1 MPHSFVHL
9 RMHSEYSVVDGICR
23 LDDAVAAA
31 AADGQQAL
39 GLTDLGNTFGFIKF
53 YGAARAKGVKP
64 LLGADL
70 YVTNPLDRDAPYR
83 VLLLVQNDQGYK
95 NLCTLIS
102 RAWLTNSYKDRGEIS
117 FEWFDD
123 LHHGLICLSG
133 GPSGE
138 VGQALLRG
146 GEQALALAQEV
157 AQRHHAV
164 FADRFYLE
172 VQRAGTPEDDRLVSQ
187 TAGLAAS
194 LGTPLVATHPIQFVK
209 PTDFRSHEAKV
220 CIAEG
225 ETLANPRRNRR
236 FTSEQYLKT
245 QAEMAAL
252 FADLPSAIEN
262 TARIAARC
270 SLTLQLGKPQL
281 PDFPT
286 PNGESLED
294 YLRSQ
299 STLGLERR
307 LEERY
312 ADPAT
317 RAAQQTTYEARLA
330 LECDTIIQMGFPGY
344 FLIVADFINW
354 AKNNGVPVGP
364 GRGSGAGSLVAY
376 SLGITDL
383 DPLPYALLFE
393 RFLNPERVSM
403 PDFDID
409 FCQEKRQRV
418 IDYVRERYG
427 KEAVSQ
433 IVTFGTMAS
442 RAVIR
447 DAGRVLHLPYN
458 FCDQLSKL
466 IPVVQNK
473 PLSLAEAMEK
483 EPILAERAQKED
495 EVRELLAVASP
506 LEDLVRNVGM
516 HAGGVLIAPGQL
528 TDFCPLYQAPG
539 SKGDEGVVSMFDKD
553 DVEAAGLVKFDFL
566 GLKNLT
572 VIQMAVDTINAGRK
586 RAGEP
591 EFKLQDLNSFDDPA
605 AYQVLKDA
613 NTTGIFQ
620 VESAGM
626 RRYLLKLQPDQFE
639 DIIAML
645 ALYRPGPLN
654 SGMVDD
660 FIVRKR
666 GQQKIDYFHPDL
678 QECLAPTYG
687 VIVYQEQVMQIA
699 QIIAGYSLGGAD
711 LLRRAMGKKKP
722 EEMAQQRSIFLEG
735 ARAKG
740 HSEALATQL
749 FDLMEKFAEYGFNK
763 SHTAAYAVITYQTAW
778 LKAHYPAE
786 FMAATLSADL
796 DDTDKVALLVQD
808 AKANGIAVLPP
819 DINASGYRFEPEGA
833 ATNTARSA
841 KADQPQ
847 ASQPAKAIRYGLGAI
862 RGVGEAA
869 VINILASRAQG
880 GPSTDL
886 PYKDLFDFVR
896 RVDRRIVNKR
906 AMEALVKAGA
916 LDGLHPQ
923 GRAGRAQLVA
933 AIGLAVQA
941 ADDAEAFADQAGLFG
956 GVGVDIDGTLE
967 LPPAA
972 PYFERQ
978 ALLEEK
984 LALGY
989 CFSGSLF
996 DDVAQ
1001 EVRRFA
1007 PTALAAA
1014 MPSREPVWLAG
1025 VVVDSRAQM
1034 TRRGMMRVVELDDG
1048 SGRMEV
1054 TVFNELY
1061 ESRRAVLKVDEPLI
1075 VSAKVDHDEYSGSL
1089 RGSAVEILTLAE
1101 ARLRYAKGVRLT
1113 IAANSSAEVQALI
1126 ARLQAGLGA
1135 GGGQGAAGGQGNA
1148 GFSKAASSTIPAPG
1162 CPIYLSV
1169 QMAGQRCEVRLG
1181 DAWRLNPEPQGL
1193 ERLQSQ
1199 LEDAGLE
1206 VMYGN

>member
-1 MPHSFVHL
+1 MPHRFVHL

-70 YVTNPLDRDAPYR
+70 YVTNPLDRDVPYR

-102 RAWLTNSYKDRGEIS
+102 RAWLTNSYKDRGELK
-117 FEWFDD
+117 FEWFDS

-133 GPSGE
+133 GSSGE

-146 GEQALALAQEV
+146 CDRALALAQEA
-157 AQRHHAV
+157 AQRHHTV

-187 TAGLAAS
+187 TAGLAAT
-194 LGTPLVATHPIQFVK
+194 LGIPLVATHPIQFVK

-236 FTSEQYLKT
+236 FTPEQYLKT
-245 QAEMAAL
+245 QAEMADL

-270 SLTLQLGKPQL
+270 NPTLQLGKPQL

-294 YLRSQ
+294 FLRSQ
-299 STLGLERR
+299 SALGLARR

-312 ADPAT
+312 PDPTT
-317 RAAQQTTYEARLA
+317 RATQQPTYEARLA

-376 SLGITDL
+376 CLGITDL

-447 DAGRVLHLPYN
+447 DAGRVLDLPYN

-539 SKGDEGVVSMFDKD
+539 SKGDEGVVSMYDKD

-572 VIQMAVDTINAGRK
+572 VIQMAVDTINAARDK
-586 RAGEP
+586 AGEAHL
-591 EFKLQDLNSFDDPA
+591 KLQDLNSFDDPA

-620 VESAGM
+620 VESVGM

-740 HSEALATQL
+740 HGEPLAIQL

-796 DDTDKVALLVQD
+796 DDTDKVAFLVKD

-819 DINASGYRFEPEGA
+819 DINASGYRFEPEG
-833 ATNTARSA
+833 
-841 KADQPQ
+841 K
-847 ASQPAKAIRYGLGAI
+847 KAIRYGLGAI

-869 VINILASRAQG
+869 VVNILAARAERG
-880 GPSTDL
+880 ADKDL

-916 LDGLHPQ
+916 FDGLHPQ

-933 AIGLAVQA
+933 AVGLAVQA
-941 ADDAEAFADQAGLFG
+941 ADDAEAHADQAGLFG
-956 GVGVDIDGTLE
+956 EMGSDANAPLA

-972 PYFERQ
+972 PYSERQ

-984 LALGY
+984 VALGY

-1007 PTALAAA
+1007 PTPLAAA

-1061 ESRRAVLKVDEPLI
+1061 ESRRSVLKVDEPLI
-1075 VSAKVDHDEYSGSL
+1075 VSAKVEHDEYSGSL

-1101 ARLRYAKGVRLT
+1101 ARLRYAKGLLIRLG
-1113 IAANSSAEVQALI
+1113 SDFKGSKEGVDRLI
-1126 ARLQAGLGA
+1126 ARLQASLTGA
-1135 GGGQGAAGGQGNA
+1135 KESGQAMRVFLQL
-1148 GFSKAASSTIPAPG
+1148 KAADQ
-1162 CPIYLSV
+1162 V
-1169 QMAGQRCEVRLG
+1169 CEVALG
-1181 DAWRLNPEPQGL
+1181 DKFRASPDTKDVAELCSSIGP
-1193 ERLQSQ
+1193 
-1199 LEDAGLE
+1199 DAQ
-1206 VMYGN
+1206 VSVRYA